1 MRLILFLLQKYK
13 IHIISGKIFSENRD
27 LFSEKA
33 FVRKNQA
40 TLEQALMPIL
50 TLIYRFY
57 NSFSS

>member
-1 MRLILFLLQKYK
+1 MQKYK

-40 TLEQALMPIL
+40 TLEQAPMPIQ

>member
-1 MRLILFLLQKYK
+1 MQKYK

-40 TLEQALMPIL
+40 TLEHTPMPIQ

>member
-13 IHIISGKIFSENRD
+13 NHIISGKIFSENRD
-27 LFSEKA
+27 LFSENT
-33 FVRKNQA
+33 FVWKNQA
-40 TLEQALMPIL
+40 TLEQAPMPIL

>member
-27 LFSEKA
+27 LFSEKT
-33 FVRKNQA
+33 FGRNNQT
-40 TLEQALMPIL
+40 TLEQAPMPIK

>member
-1 MRLILFLLQKYK
+1 MRLILFLMQKYK

-27 LFSEKA
+27 LFSEKT
-33 FVRKNQA
+33 FGKKNQT
-40 TLEQALMPIL
+40 TLEQTLMPIL

>member
-27 LFSEKA
+27 LFSEKT
-33 FVRKNQA
+33 FGRKNQT
-40 TLEQALMPIL
+40 TLEQTPMPIK

>member
-13 IHIISGKIFSENRD
+13 NHIISGKIFSENRD
-27 LFSEKA
+27 LFSEKT
-33 FVRKNQA
+33 FGR
-40 TLEQALMPIL
+40 